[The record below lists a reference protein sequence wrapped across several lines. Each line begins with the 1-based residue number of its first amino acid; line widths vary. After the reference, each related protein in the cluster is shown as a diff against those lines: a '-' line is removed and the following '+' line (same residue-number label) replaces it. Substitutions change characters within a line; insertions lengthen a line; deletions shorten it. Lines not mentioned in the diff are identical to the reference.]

1 MLITKTNEEWQNI
14 VKDKDAQIQRK
25 DAEIQALYKRIKD
38 QQTINDAQ
46 KKLNGVLQTD
56 LTDAQDKLKKIEED
70 RLNAARKEAGFDV

>member
-1 MLITKTNEEWQNI
+1 MIVSKTNEEWQKI
-14 VKDKDAQIQRK
+14 VKDKDELLERK

-56 LTDAQDKLKKIEED
+56 LTEAETKIKNMVED
-70 RLNAARKEAGFDV
+70 RLNASRGVLNGD

>member
-38 QQTINDAQ
+38 QQTISDAQ

-56 LTDAQDKLKKIEED
+56 LTDAHEKLKKIEED

>member
-38 QQTINDAQ
+38 QQTISDAQ
-46 KKLNGVLQTD
+46 KKL
-56 LTDAQDKLKKIEED
+56 
-70 RLNAARKEAGFDV
+70 

>member
-1 MLITKTNEEWQNI
+1 MLVTKTNEEWQKI
-14 VKDKDAQIQRK
+14 VENKDAQ
-25 DAEIQALYKRIKD
+25 IQALYKRIKD

>member
-1 MLITKTNEEWQNI
+1 MIVTKTNEEWQNI
-14 VKDKDAQIQRK
+14 VKDKDELLERK

-56 LTDAQDKLKKIEED
+56 LTEAETKIKNMVED
-70 RLNAARKEAGFDV
+70 RLNASRGVLNGD

>member
-1 MLITKTNEEWQNI
+1 MLVTKTNEEWQKI
-14 VKDKDAQIQRK
+14 VERK

-56 LTDAQDKLKKIEED
+56 LTEAETKIKNMVED
-70 RLNAARKEAGFDV
+70 RLNASRGVLNGD